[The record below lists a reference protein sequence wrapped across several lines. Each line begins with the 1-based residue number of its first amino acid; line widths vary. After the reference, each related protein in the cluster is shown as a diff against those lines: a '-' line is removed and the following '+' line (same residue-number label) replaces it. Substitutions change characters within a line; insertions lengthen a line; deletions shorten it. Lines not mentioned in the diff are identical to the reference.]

1 MAAGPNGEGLI
12 VDFALS
18 DEQQALQQVA
28 RQFVEREC
36 PPARAKEWDEQG
48 AYPEELFK
56 SMAHLGWFGLPFPAE
71 WGGDEGGIM
80 EMVLLAEQLGT
91 ASLDVAM
98 CYIGTLIPAL
108 TVFRWGTDE
117 HREHIRRTILTAEG
131 RYAVAISEPDTG
143 SDAAAL
149 RTVAVDNGDHYVVNG
164 QKMWCTGAGL
174 PGSTIMTYVRTARGE
189 GKHQGLSLLLIDA
202 DDEGIEIR
210 RTPTLARHILGT
222 NEVFFTDVVV
232 PKSRLVGEQDKAWT
246 VMLSNLE
253 LERVLMSGGYVG
265 AAQSTLDEAL
275 NYSKQRTA
283 FGRRIGEFQS
293 LAHGLADLQ
302 VDIDSARLLAYRA
315 AWMLGQGHSV
325 SREGAMA
332 KLKGSETY
340 VAAARL
346 GMQICAGHGFSTE
359 SVMSFR
365 WRESIVAPISGGTSQ
380 IQRNGIARSMGLRAY

>member
-1 MAAGPNGEGLI
+1 
-12 VDFALS
+12 VDFDLS
-18 DEQQALQQVA
+18 EEQQALQKVA
-28 RQFVEREC
+28 GQFVERQC
-36 PPARAKEWDEQG
+36 PPEQAKRWDEEN
-48 AYPEELFK
+48 AYPEGLFK
-56 SMAHLGWFGLPFPAE
+56 SMAEMGWFALPFPAQ
-71 WGGDEGGIM
+71 WGGDDGGPM
-80 EMVLLAEQLGT
+80 EMVIIAEQLGRS
-91 ASLDVAM
+91 SLDVAM

-108 TVFRWGTDE
+108 TVFRWGTDAQ
-117 HREHIRRTILTAEG
+117 REHIRRIILTAKG
-131 RYAVAISEPDTG
+131 RYAVAISEPDVG

-149 RTVAVDNGDHYVVNG
+149 RATAVDKGDHYVVNG

-174 PGSTIMTYVRTARGE
+174 PGTTLMTYVRTSRGE
-189 GKHQGLSLLLIDA
+189 SKHQGLSLLLIDA
-202 DDEGIEIR
+202 ESDGVEIR

-232 PKSRLVGEQDKAWT
+232 PKEQLVGAQDEGWT

-265 AAQSTLDEAL
+265 AAQATLDEAL
-275 NYSKQRTA
+275 EYSKQRTA
-283 FGRRIGEFQS
+283 FGRAIGKFQS

-315 AWMLGQGHSV
+315 AWMLGQAKSV

-365 WRESIVAPISGGTSQ
+365 WRESIVAPKTGGTSQ
-380 IQRNGIARSMGLRAY
+380 IQRNGIARSMGLRTY